1 MIQYPDLFPSSSSN
15 AKTDHVKSFP
25 IFRSDTISSLTYT
38 PLNQGI
44 TSVPFN
50 AEWNFTRCILPAA
63 ATPLCMTFWSQ
74 AGANTGGTTPA
85 ASINLGAVMPYINI
99 SAAGTTATVTFALPH
114 RLTTSDFIFV
124 QGTGVANFN
133 TSVATAVASV
143 PSATTITYTISS
155 TTATSTQ
162 GELVCLSYF
171 FYGFSVLGSAGNG
184 HTVPNA
190 VSRFGYAP
198 NAAGTYQ
205 PGMYHVGSPN
215 VNPITGDN
223 DWGQPLQGGDL
234 ILVPTYAE
242 SAASGLV
249 PSTSGGPWV
258 VSIWYTI

>member
-1 MIQYPDLFPSSSSN
+1 MIQYPDLFPSASSN

-25 IFRSDTISSLTYT
+25 IFRSDTVATLTYT

-44 TSVPFN
+44 TTVPFN
-50 AEWNFTRCILPAA
+50 AEWNYTRCVLPAA

-74 AGANTGGTTPA
+74 AGSNAGTTA
-85 ASINLGAVMPYINI
+85 TMNLGAVMPYISI

-133 TSVATAVASV
+133 TSSATAVASV
-143 PSATTITYTISS
+143 PSTTTITYTISS

-190 VSRFGYAP
+190 VTRFGYAP
-198 NAAGTYQ
+198 NATGAYQ
-205 PGMYHVGSPN
+205 PGMFHVGFPN
-215 VNPITGDN
+215 TNPITGDL

-242 SAASGLV
+242 TGTA
-249 PSTSGGPWV
+249 STSGGPWV
-258 VSIWYTI
+258 VSIWYAV